1 MGNLQRHYINLGGTV
16 GNLGSV
22 KFGFKAPDFA
32 YDNIA
37 TGLGVVEVKDDN
49 RSGIVYGANSP
60 RPVRVR
66 ISFNRAGALAGIGG
80 AATGNGSV
88 IRFCEPDK
96 LNAVLFGS
104 LNALK
109 VKTTGGVGTGND
121 INNVTI
127 KGGS

>member
-1 MGNLQRHYINLGGTV
+1 MANLQRHYINLGGTV
-16 GNLGSV
+16 GNIAAI

-37 TGLGVVEVKDDN
+37 AGLGVIEVTDTN
-49 RSGIVYGANSP
+49 RGGIVYGANSP

-66 ISFNRAGALAGIGG
+66 ISFNRAGVLGG
-80 AATGNGSV
+80 VGVTASGNGSV

-96 LNAVLFGS
+96 LNDVLFGS

>member
-66 ISFNRAGALAGIGG
+66 ISFNRAGILGG
-80 AATGNGSV
+80 LGATASGNGSV

>member
-1 MGNLQRHYINLGGTV
+1 MANLQRHYINLGGTV
-16 GNLGSV
+16 GNIAAV

-32 YDNIA
+32 YDGIGP
-37 TGLGVVEVKDDN
+37 GLGVVDVSDTN
-49 RSGIVYGANSP
+49 RGGIVYGANSP

-66 ISFNRAGALAGIGG
+66 ISFNRAGALAGLGG
-80 AATGNGSV
+80 AVAGNGSV

-109 VKTTGGVGTGND
+109 VKTVSGTGAGND

>member
-1 MGNLQRHYINLGGTV
+1 MANLQRHYINLGGTV
-16 GNLGSV
+16 GNIAAI

-37 TGLGVVEVKDDN
+37 AGLGVVEVTDTN
-49 RSGIVYGANSP
+49 RGGIVYGANSP

-66 ISFNRAGALAGIGG
+66 ISFNRAGVLGG
-80 AATGNGSV
+80 VGATASGNGSV

-104 LNALK
+104 MGSLK
-109 VKTTGGVGTGND
+109 IKTGPGMAVGHNINGVT
-121 INNVTI
+121 V

>member
-16 GNLGSV
+16 GNLGAV

-32 YDNIA
+32 YDNIGP
-37 TGLGVVEVKDDN
+37 GLGVIEVKDDN

-66 ISFNRAGALAGIGG
+66 ISFNRAGVLGG
-80 AATGNGSV
+80 VGVTASGNGSV

>member
-1 MGNLQRHYINLGGTV
+1 MGNLQRHYINLGGGV

-66 ISFNRAGALAGIGG
+66 ISFNRAGVLGG
-80 AATGNGSV
+80 VGVTASGNGSV

>member
-66 ISFNRAGALAGIGG
+66 ISFNRAGILGG
-80 AATGNGSV
+80 VGVTASCNGSV

-96 LNAVLFGS
+96 LNSVLFGA

-109 VKTTGGVGTGND
+109 VKTTGGVGLGND